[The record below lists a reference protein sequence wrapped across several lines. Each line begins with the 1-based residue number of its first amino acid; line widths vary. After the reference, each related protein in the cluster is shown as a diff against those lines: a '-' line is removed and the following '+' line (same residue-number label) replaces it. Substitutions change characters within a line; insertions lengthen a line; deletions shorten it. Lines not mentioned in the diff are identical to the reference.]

1 MRAQRYTPPGRIP
14 GAKLAVVSAA
24 AGMSQGFTFNR
35 STTLVT
41 GAQGFVGCWLAER
54 LLDEGARVV
63 APIRDLDPRTRF
75 RADGIDRRCELL
87 PADVTDY
94 ETLLRALTEHRVTAV
109 FHLAAQPIVGFANRN
124 PHSTWE
130 SNVRGTYTVLEA
142 CRAARRSGAAVERIV
157 VASSDHAY
165 GSRERLPYR
174 EDDPLEALYPYD
186 VSKACADLIAR
197 SYAHSHELPIAVTR
211 MANTYG
217 GGDLNW
223 SRIVPDTARALARGE
238 RPVIRSD
245 GTPERDYVY
254 VADAV
259 DAYLA
264 IARSLDDPAL
274 RGRAWNC
281 GLGEGVS
288 VLELVET
295 MIRVSGREV
304 EPEVRGTGT
313 PGAEID
319 RQCVDPSAMRDELGW
334 APSWDMER
342 GLGAAYRWYEA
353 HLAGEAATRARAPA

>member
-1 MRAQRYTPPGRIP
+1 
-14 GAKLAVVSAA
+14 
-24 AGMSQGFTFNR
+24 MSEGLTFNR
-35 STTLVT
+35 TTALVT
-41 GAQGFVGCWLAER
+41 GAQGFVGSWLAER

-75 RADGIDRRCELL
+75 HADGIDRRCELVH
-87 PADVTDY
+87 ADVTHY
-94 ETLLRALTEHRVTAV
+94 ETLLRTFTEHRVATV
-109 FHLAAQPIVGFANRN
+109 FHLAAQPIVGLAHRS

-130 SNVRGTYTVLEA
+130 SNIRGTYTLLEA
-142 CRAARRSGAAVERIV
+142 CRAASESGSTVERIV

-165 GSRERLPYR
+165 GSHEELPYR
-174 EDDPLEALYPYD
+174 EDHSLEALYPYD
-186 VSKACADLIAR
+186 ASKACADLIAR
-197 SYAHSHELPIAVTR
+197 SHARSYEMPIAVSR

-223 SRIVPDTARALARGE
+223 SRIVPDTARALVQGA

-245 GTPERDYVY
+245 GSPERDYLY

-259 DAYLA
+259 DAYLT

-288 VLELVET
+288 ALEVVET
-295 MIRVSGREV
+295 MIRVSGRDV
-304 EPEVRGTGT
+304 SPDVRGTGA

-319 RQCVDPSAMRDELGW
+319 RQYVDPSAIRDELGW

-342 GLGAAYRWYEA
+342 GLDATYRWYEA
-353 HLAGEAATRARAPA
+353 YLTGEAAVGARVPA